1 MPRPARIAVAGLAY
15 HVLDRG
21 NGKATVFHDAEDYA
35 AFVRLLGEAS
45 DRVAMRIAAWCLM
58 ANHFHLVLW
67 PPEDDTLSQWMQWLT
82 TTHVRRHHRRHG
94 TDGHVW
100 HGRFKAFPIQRDAH
114 LLTVMRYVERNPVR
128 AGLVA
133 RAEDWRWSSLADPP
147 PADVP
152 PRRSPVPLPSD
163 WREVVARAEPAAEL
177 ETVRRSVARGTPFGG
192 ARWVPLTAR
201 RLGLESTVKP
211 RGRPRKSPLK

>member
-1 MPRPARIAVAGLAY
+1 M
-15 HVLDRG
+15 
-21 NGKATVFHDAEDYA
+21 T
-35 AFVRLLGEAS
+35 
-45 DRVAMRIAAWCLM
+45 
-58 ANHFHLVLW
+58 
-67 PPEDDTLSQWMQWLT
+67 Q
-82 TTHVRRHHRRHG
+82 
-94 TDGHVW
+94 
-100 HGRFKAFPIQRDAH
+100 
-114 LLTVMRYVERNPVR
+114 
-128 AGLVA
+128 GLVA

-163 WREVVARAEPAAEL
+163 WREMVARAEPAAEL

-211 RGRPRKSPLK
+211 RGRPRKSP